1 MSSQIHPQPSPPVP
15 ATSVQLGNVH
25 GASVQAPEYGVHD
38 YGDQLIEARRV
49 FWQAC
54 AAIFAGALGLLAV
67 ILEPVG
73 FRKTFDDC
81 WSYYSKCDYF
91 PMIGPGVGGG
101 IWCIAQ
107 AVWAGFLL
115 FNARKITTLH
125 TYYGGSGTRSPLPR
139 NLLCNASAFTTCTV
153 FTFVGL
159 LACGPLSMFVNGD
172 YGKAVGAILLC
183 MAVATLTASILGCC
197 ALCKAGCGCNCCD
210 YPAYAPNGYQQLH
223 SVAAPQI
230 DSAYTSNFS
239 MNSHW
244 AANPQSLSAQSTITN
259 SGIAGH
265 TQEAAQNCQTE
276 TQGLVEVGES
286 DCN

>member
-1 MSSQIHPQPSPPVP
+1 MHPQPSPPAP
-15 ATSVQLGNVH
+15 ATSVQLGSVH
-25 GASVQAPEYGVHD
+25 GGSVQAPVYDLHD

-54 AAIFAGALGLLAV
+54 AAIFAGALGVLAV

-73 FRKTFDDC
+73 FHKTIDDC
-81 WSYYSKCDYF
+81 WSYYSTCDYYMA
-91 PMIGPGVGGG
+91 MIGPGVGGG

-115 FNARKITTLH
+115 FNAKKITTLH
-125 TYYGGSGTRSPLPR
+125 TYYGVSGARSPLPR

-153 FTFVGL
+153 FTSVGL
-159 LACGPLSMFVNGD
+159 LACGSLSMFFNGD

-223 SVAAPQI
+223 SVAAPLI

-239 MNSHW
+239 MNSHR
-244 AANPQSLSAQSTITN
+244 AANPQNLCAQSMSTN
-259 SGIAGH
+259 SGIAGQ
-265 TQEAAQNCQTE
+265 TQEAAQKCKTE
-276 TQGLVEVGES
+276 TQGLVEVGEL